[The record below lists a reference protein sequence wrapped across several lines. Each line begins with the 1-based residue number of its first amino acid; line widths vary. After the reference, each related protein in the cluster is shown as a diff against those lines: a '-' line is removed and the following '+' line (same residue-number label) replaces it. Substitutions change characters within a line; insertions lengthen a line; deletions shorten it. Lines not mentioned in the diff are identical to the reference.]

1 MTGLDLDRILDS
13 ISKAGEDSLA
23 AIESAVNQARAART
37 AERNAALP
45 EFPWVISLDVPGHRP
60 GAIAQ
65 VTRAAA
71 IVLIESCSHRLAT
84 DEEVAAYNGRTA

>member
-1 MTGLDLDRILDS
+1 MTTLETVQSFISTADANTLTALEVS
-13 ISKAGEDSLA
+13 I
-23 AIESAVNQARAART
+23 NQTRAARIE
-37 AERNAALP
+37 ARNASLP